1 MTTPTQPSPSVSARI
16 IHLALVA
23 GVLLFLAVVW
33 WIGRERSVPTGALP
47 DRKVLYI
54 AVFLLSA
61 ASFSAALFF
70 CNQLDSRA
78 PTETTDAWWRRNQG
92 RVVIIWALVEGPA
105 LFGIVGYLL
114 TGDFRVLVATL
125 AGLFLFAH
133 FSPARL
139 VERA

>member
-1 MTTPTQPSPSVSARI
+1 MTPSTQASPSVSARI

-33 WIGRERSVPTGALP
+33 WIGRERSVPTEALP

-54 AVFLLSA
+54 AVFLVSA

-70 CNQLDSRA
+70 CNRLDSRA
-78 PTETTDAWWRRNQG
+78 PTETTDDWWRRNQG
-92 RVVIIWALVEGPA
+92 RAMIIWALVEGPA

-114 TGDFRVLVATL
+114 TGDFRVLVATV